1 MDASWVRVG
10 VRVTGN
16 LTIVLAA
23 AWLYAAWKGVP
34 EPHRGTISP
43 KRAALSLFIPFY
55 DAYWGIAVNIAL
67 CDTLDGILRRAG
79 SPRRAPRVLG
89 MVANAVWLV
98 TRVTGAAIHA
108 RHMEYAAHRV
118 LLDLVFETV
127 VGGLWV
133 AYMVQCDRAREA
145 VVQLG
150 DRVSTLGA
158 PRLSPLQRT
167 PGPSV
172 PRVIV
177 LSLLV
182 LIPGL
187 ACWQL
192 VDPGS
197 RRPVAPP
204 CNVQR

>member
-1 MDASWVRVG
+1 
-10 VRVTGN
+10 
-16 LTIVLAA
+16 
-23 AWLYAAWKGVP
+23 
-34 EPHRGTISP
+34 
-43 KRAALSLFIPFY
+43 
-55 DAYWGIAVNIAL
+55 
-67 CDTLDGILRRAG
+67 
-79 SPRRAPRVLG
+79 